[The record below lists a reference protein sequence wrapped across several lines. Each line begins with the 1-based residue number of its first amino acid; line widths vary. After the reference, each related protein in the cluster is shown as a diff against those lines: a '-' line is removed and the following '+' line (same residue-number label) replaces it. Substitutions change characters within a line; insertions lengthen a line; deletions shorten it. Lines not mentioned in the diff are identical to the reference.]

1 VQSVQTAPVQTT
13 VQRATSCLVKSY
25 LSDGTVQFQDTCT
38 GESSQ

>member
-1 VQSVQTAPVQTT
+1 
-13 VQRATSCLVKSY
+13 VQRATNCLVKQY